1 MDLRQLEAFA
11 AVISAGS
18 ITGAARLLGRS
29 QPALT
34 RLIQELEET
43 LGFSVLHRSGPRVTP
58 TDRGLRFH
66 QEVEPVIAWLRHL
79 RERAATIAADKPRSL
94 EISAIASFAAGM
106 LPAALQRLG
115 PDALPEQV
123 HIRAALAEQV
133 VQSVATHVAEIGVTS
148 LPVDHP
154 ALEIHWIGEAPCVAA
169 VRADDPLACAET
181 IPLAAMAGR
190 RLITMANPFRWRRRV
205 DTALEQCGVR
215 PAAILDANTSN
226 TALMAAR
233 AGLGIAILE
242 PVIAYGMPLEGV
254 AIRRLDAPI
263 SFFWG
268 VVTPYGRPL
277 TPLVEGLVNALEAL
291 ARETLP
297 GFVKHPPAMRDRLM
311 GDVFGPVSVPARQ
324 AGRRA

>member
-11 AVISAGS
+11 AVMSAGS

-58 TDRGLRFH
+58 TEQGLRFH

-79 RERAATIAADKPRSL
+79 RERAATIAQDKPRSL

-106 LPAALQRLG
+106 LPAALARLG
-115 PDALPEQV
+115 EVALPEQV

-169 VRADDPLACAET
+169 VRADDPLAAAET
-181 IPLAAMAGR
+181 IPLSAIVSR

-205 DTALEQCGVR
+205 DAAFERAGQR
-215 PAAILDANTSN
+215 PAAILDANTSA

-233 AGLGIAILE
+233 AGLGVAILE
-242 PVIAYGMPLEGV
+242 PVIAYGMPLDGV

-263 SFFWG
+263 SFFWA

-277 TPLVEGLVNALEAL
+277 TPLVEGLIGALEDV

-297 GFVKHPPAMRDRLM
+297 GFVKHPATARDRLM
-311 GDVFGPVSVPARQ
+311 SDVFGPASVQ
-324 AGRRA
+324 QGRKNA

>member
-11 AVISAGS
+11 AVMSAGS

-34 RLIQELEET
+34 RLIQDLEET

-58 TDRGLRFH
+58 TEQGLRFH
-66 QEVEPVIAWLRHL
+66 QEVEPVIAWLRQL
-79 RERAATIAADKPRSL
+79 RERADAIAADKPRSL
-94 EISAIASFAAGM
+94 EIASIASFAAGL

-115 PDALPEQV
+115 QDALPEQV

-169 VRADDPLACAET
+169 VRADDPLAAHET
-181 IPLAAMAGR
+181 IPLSAVAGR
-190 RLITMANPFRWRRRV
+190 RLITMANPFRLRRRV
-205 DTALEQCGVR
+205 DTALEQIGVE
-215 PAAILDANTSN
+215 PACVLDANTSN

-242 PVIAYGMPLEGV
+242 PVIAYGMPLDGV
-254 AIRRLDAPI
+254 AIRKLDVPI
-263 SFFWG
+263 AFFWA

-277 TPLVEGLVNALEAL
+277 TPLIEGLVGALQDL
-291 ARETLP
+291 SRETLP
-297 GFVKHPPAMRDRLM
+297 GFVKHPAAARLM
-311 GDVFGPVSVPARQ
+311 IDVFGPASTPARQ
-324 AGRRA
+324 IGRTA